1 MRGYRGVGGV
11 EPMDSGAFRHLD
23 FGWLDWLPWVFAL
36 AVVGALAL
44 GGAALFVLYIFVF
57 SHLQWVW

>member
-1 MRGYRGVGGV
+1 
-11 EPMDSGAFRHLD
+11 MDSGAFRHLD